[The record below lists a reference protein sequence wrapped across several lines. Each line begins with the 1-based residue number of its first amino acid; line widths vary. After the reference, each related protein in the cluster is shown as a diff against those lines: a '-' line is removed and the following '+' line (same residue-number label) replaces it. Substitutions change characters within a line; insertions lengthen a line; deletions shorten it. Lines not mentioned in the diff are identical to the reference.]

1 MRFSW
6 EKSISEGLSSFIG
19 SMEKLVSL
27 MGVRLAEKFLVKF
40 LYLGVFMALAKNVSL
55 VLGIKCGSTFLHIS
69 IKNIVFLVRKEY
81 GTDIGLAAAVDAAA
95 GAAHD
100 FDEMIGAF
108 SLADLFHKNFCVF
121 HSVGNGK
128 TKNLAVDFNLGFF
141 DSVET
146 ANGGESDCSVFL
158 AGKNVVNGTKSS
170 FHNAAGYAEDNA
182 RAGSFAHDIRI
193 KFLIRKFCENNT
205 ASADHIAKFTGGDN
219 GINVFKAFGVYHF
232 GTFFFKFFCGA
243 GHYGNNKNIFGVN
256 AVFFRIIAFNDGALH
271 LMRRFAGR
279 KMVKLICVIGFA
291 IVYPTG
297 RAGGDHRKN
306 AAVFHSVKK
315 FGAFFHNGKVCA
327 KIGIVNFFKAKAAKR
342 GNHFAGYGC
351 ADGHSEFFAKCG
363 THCRSGLDDYVAAKS
378 HCFVNFF
385 HFGFKHK
392 SACGAYGNA
401 LSAKNAGRFIERSV
415 SGRTYDCVE
424 AAVFITENAVSVGVF
439 ASCNAASAKN
449 ALAGIANYGRVKFIN
464 GNRGLG
470 AFEHIGSCAG
480 KFCNVE
486 KFAFSVFI
494 ALLAVYGMVGKKKL
508 NGSSSCGGGFWGRN
522 ADFHTLENREHAGS
536 HKASHAFNFNKAN
549 TAGTLVAFAMIK
561 IAERGDL
568 VSAGSCCVDNGKA
581 FFDLIR
587 LAFDFNI
594 DFAHFLCP
602 PY

>member
-1 MRFSW
+1 
-6 EKSISEGLSSFIG
+6 
-19 SMEKLVSL
+19 MEKLVSL
-27 MGVRLAEKFLVKF
+27 MGVRLAEEFLIKFLD
-40 LYLGVFMALAKNVSL
+40 LGVLMALAKNASL
-55 VLGIKCGSTFLHIS
+55 VLGIKCGSTFLHIG
-69 IKNIVFLVRKEY
+69 IKDIVVLIGKEY
-81 GTDIGLAAAVDAAA
+81 GTNIRLTAAVNTAA
-95 GAAHD
+95 GASHD
-100 FDEMIGAF
+100 LDELIGAF
-108 SLADLFHKNFCVF
+108 AFTDLVHKNFCVL
-121 HSVGNGK
+121 HAVCNGK
-128 TKNLAVDFNLGFF
+128 TKDLSVDLDLGFF
-141 DSVET
+141 DAVKS
-146 ANGGESDCSVFL
+146 ADGSESDCSVFL
-158 AGKNVVNGTKSS
+158 AGKNVVNSTKSS

-219 GINVFKAFGVYHF
+219 CVNVFKAFCVHHF
-232 GTFFFKFFCGA
+232 GTLFFKFLCGA
-243 GHYGNNKNIFGVN
+243 GHYGNNKNIFGVKS
-256 AVFFRIIAFNDGALH
+256 VFLCVIALDDGTLH

-315 FGAFFHNGKVCA
+315 FGAFFHNGKVRA

-363 THCRSGLDDYVAAKS
+363 THRRSGLDDYVAAKS
-378 HCFVNFF
+378 HCFIDFF
-385 HFGFKHK
+385 NFGFKHK

-401 LSAKNAGRFIERSV
+401 LSAKDAGRFIERSV

-424 AAVFITENAVSVGVF
+424 AAVFITEHAVAVGIF
-439 ASCNAASAKN
+439 ASCNTASAKN
-449 ALAGIANYGRVKFIN
+449 AFAGIANYGRVEFIN

-480 KFCNVE
+480 KFCNVK

-494 ALLAVYGMVGKKKL
+494 ALLAVYGMVGKKKFHR
-508 NGSSSCGGGFWGRN
+508 SSSCGGGFWGRN
-522 ADFHTLENREHAGS
+522 ADFHTLENREYAGS
-536 HKASHAFNFNKAN
+536 NKASHAFYFNKAN
-549 TAGTLVAFAMIK
+549 AAGTLIAFAMVK
-561 IAERGDL
+561 IAERGNL
-568 VSAGSCCVDNGKA
+568 VSAGSCCIDYGKA